1 MGFFSKMKSKMD
13 AAPTG
18 NPYYRDTMI
27 LIYNLTKKDKG
38 MEFDVMCDGLG
49 IKLVYVKKEDYLQPI
64 GALAGLSC
72 VERTDEV
79 YEGEGFPEVMAVL
92 KNFTSVGM
100 TDFKERMRRTNGV
113 ASHFDLEAIL
123 NTKNMNM
130 NSLELRNM
138 LYEKKTGKKA
148 VDTAAEEMDSEE

>member
-1 MGFFSKMKSKMD
+1 
-13 AAPTG
+13 
-18 NPYYRDTMI
+18 
-27 LIYNLTKKDKG
+27 
-38 MEFDVMCDGLG
+38 
-49 IKLVYVKKEDYLQPI
+49 
-64 GALAGLSC
+64 
-72 VERTDEV
+72 
-79 YEGEGFPEVMAVL
+79 MAVL

-148 VDTAAEEMDSEE
+148 VETAAEEMDYEE